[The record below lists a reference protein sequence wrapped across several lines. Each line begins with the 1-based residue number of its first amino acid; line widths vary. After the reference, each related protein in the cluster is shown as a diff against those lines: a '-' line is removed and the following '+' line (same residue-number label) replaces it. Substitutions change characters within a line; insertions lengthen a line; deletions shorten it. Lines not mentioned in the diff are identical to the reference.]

1 MFTQF
6 VCACQRGRMYLIPS
20 PSLLVTLCALWRLTR
35 TFHYARR
42 STLVDDIIAAA
53 VQKVFLPLPLHLSV
67 CTASSCH
74 SFGRIFRQWLWAKGH
89 SRQILLSVCA
99 LHGSCGATLIWQR
112 RRRRQKFSL
121 IWLNL
126 SQPNGNEAEQFNVI
140 FAAHKKLFSFDLRR
154 SDLSQGTVQF
164 KRNKL
169 DNK

>member
-1 MFTQF
+1 MIFHFDFDMGREGGPWRKTILMMFTQF

-74 SFGRIFRQWLWAKGH
+74 SFGRIFRQ
-89 SRQILLSVCA
+89 
-99 LHGSCGATLIWQR
+99 
-112 RRRRQKFSL
+112 
-121 IWLNL
+121 
-126 SQPNGNEAEQFNVI
+126 
-140 FAAHKKLFSFDLRR
+140 
-154 SDLSQGTVQF
+154 
-164 KRNKL
+164 
-169 DNK
+169 

>member
-1 MFTQF
+1 MDGNIISMIFHFDFDMGREGGPWRKTILMMFTQF

-67 CTASSCH
+67 CTVSSCH

-112 RRRRQKFSL
+112 RRRRQKFFINL
-121 IWLNL
+121 IEPQ
-126 SQPNGNEAEQFNVI
+126 SAERKWGRTI
-140 FAAHKKLFSFDLRR
+140 
-154 SDLSQGTVQF
+154 
-164 KRNKL
+164 
-169 DNK
+169 